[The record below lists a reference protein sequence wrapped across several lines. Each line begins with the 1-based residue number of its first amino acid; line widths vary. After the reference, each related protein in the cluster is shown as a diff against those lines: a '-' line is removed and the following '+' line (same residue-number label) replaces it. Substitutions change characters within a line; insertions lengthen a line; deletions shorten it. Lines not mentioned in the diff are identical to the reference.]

1 MNILE
6 EILGAQNGQL
16 LEGLANQF
24 GLSKAQAGGAVG
36 SLLPAVS
43 QGLKREMASRAGRE
57 SLAGALASGDHGR
70 YIDDLAILRDPQAVE
85 NGNGILGHIFGS
97 KDVSRE
103 VAGRA
108 STTSGVDP
116 GVLRQMLP
124 IIAGMAMGA
133 LSKRG
138 SASDLQSGP
147 GAGSGSDALG
157 GLSSFLDMD
166 GDGSVADDL
175 FDMARKLF

>member
-6 EILGAQNGQL
+6 EILGAHNGQL

-24 GLSKAQAGGAVG
+24 GLTKAEAGGAVG

-43 QGLKREMASRAGRE
+43 QGLKREMASRAGVA
-57 SLAGALASGDHGR
+57 SLAGALASGNHGR
-70 YIDDLAILRDPQAVE
+70 YIDDLSILRDPEAVKE
-85 NGNGILGHIFGS
+85 GNGILGHIFGS

-138 SASDLQSGP
+138 GANDLQAGQ
-147 GAGSGSDALG
+147 GAGGNGDTPG
-157 GLSSFLDMD
+157 GLASFLDLD
-166 GDGSVADDL
+166 GDGSVTDDL